1 MLKKG
6 DRLVVA
12 THNKGKV
19 VEIGHLL
26 EPYGMRAVSAGEL
39 DISEPDETGVTFAEN
54 ACQKAVHSAK
64 ASGLPALADDSG
76 LEVAALNGDPGIYS
90 ARWGGPDKDF
100 DMAMER
106 VHKELEAKGAVTPE
120 QRSANFNC
128 VLALAL
134 PDGQLYAFMKAR
146 CLAPSVW
153 PMRGS
158 HGFGYDPIFMPDKH
172 DITFGEMDP
181 KKKHEMSHR
190 ARAFEIFIAR
200 SALRPNKKTGTCPL
214 GETCAGLLT
223 SRQSERPRSLC
234 LVEDFSVW
242 QQLMTLATGAR
253 FDLAGPGFAG
263 DFFAIG

>member
-12 THNKGKV
+12 THNPGKV

-26 EPYGMRAVSAGEL
+26 APFGMEAISAGDL

-76 LEVAALNGDPGIYS
+76 LEVAALGGDPGIYS

-100 DMAMER
+100 AMAMER
-106 VHKELEAKGAVTPE
+106 VHKELEAKGATTPA

-134 PDGQLYAFMKAR
+134 PDGTCTVYEGKVFGTIA
-146 CLAPSVW
+146 W
-153 PMRGS
+153 PMRGT
-158 HGFGYDPIFMPDKH
+158 HGFGYDPIFVPEGF

-181 KKKHEMSHR
+181 AKKHKMSHR
-190 ARAFEIFIAR
+190 ARAFDIFV
-200 SALRPNKKTGTCPL
+200 N
-214 GETCAGLLT
+214 
-223 SRQSERPRSLC
+223 QC
-234 LVEDFSVW
+234 LEK
-242 QQLMTLATGAR
+242 
-253 FDLAGPGFAG
+253 
-263 DFFAIG
+263 